1 MSRVHVVSGTTSG
14 IGAAISARLRDIGD
28 EIIPVVRHESD
39 AAAIGAKR
47 WILCDFA
54 RPTEVRSAFEALD
67 AEIDSFINVAG
78 IAIGK
83 PIWDND
89 PDEAARLLN
98 INLMSPML
106 ACGAL
111 RAKLRKA
118 GAIVLFSSQSAY
130 RGGWDDVYNASKGGI
145 NTFIK
150 SFAMKM
156 APDVRVIGIAPGITE
171 NTRMTQGRRD
181 DDLDRIRDT
190 IPLKRFANPNEI
202 AELTIAMLGMAG
214 AYMTGCVVDTNGG
227 NYLR

>member
-1 MSRVHVVSGTTSG
+1 MSRIHVVSGASSG
-14 IGAAISARLRDIGD
+14 IGAAIAARLLAAGD
-28 EIIPVVRHESD
+28 EVIPVVRRESD
-39 AAAIGAKR
+39 ALGIGAKR
-47 WILCDFA
+47 WILADFA
-54 RPTEVRSAFEALD
+54 RPDEVRAACQGLD
-67 AEIDSFINVAG
+67 AEIDSFINAAG

-89 PDEAARLLN
+89 LDEAARLMN
-98 INLMSPML
+98 VNLLSPMV

-111 RAKLRKA
+111 RPRLRKG

-171 NTRMTQGRRD
+171 NTRMTQGRRE
-181 DDLDRIRDT
+181 DDLGRIRDT
-190 IPLKRFANPNEI
+190 IPLKRFANVNEI
-202 AELTIAMLGMAG
+202 AELTIAMLGAAG
-214 AYMTGCVVDTNGG
+214 AYMTGCVVDVNGG

>member
-1 MSRVHVVSGTTSG
+1 MSRVHVVSGATSG
-14 IGAAISARLRDIGD
+14 IGAAITARLRDIGD
-28 EIIPVVRHESD
+28 EVIPAVRRESD

-67 AEIDSFINVAG
+67 AEIDSFINAAG

-89 PDEAARLLN
+89 PDEAASLLN

-111 RAKLRKA
+111 RTKLRKG

-171 NTRMTQGRRD
+171 NTRMTQGRHD
-181 DDLDRIRDT
+181 DDLGRIRDT
-190 IPLKRFANPNEI
+190 IPLKRFANVDEI

>member
-1 MSRVHVVSGTTSG
+1 MSRVHVVSGATSG
-14 IGAAISARLRDIGD
+14 IGAAITARLRGIGD
-28 EIIPVVRHESD
+28 EVIPVVRRESD
-39 AAAIGAKR
+39 AAAIGSKR

-54 RPTEVRSAFEALD
+54 RPAEVRSTFEALD
-67 AEIDSFINVAG
+67 AGIDSFINAAG

-83 PIWDND
+83 PIWDNNL
-89 PDEAARLLN
+89 DEAARLLN

-111 RAKLRKA
+111 RSKLRKG

-181 DDLDRIRDT
+181 DDLDRIRET
-190 IPLKRFANPNEI
+190 IPLKRFANTDEI
-202 AELTIAMLGMAG
+202 AELTIAMLGRAG